1 MSKPNILFIFTDDQ
15 RFDSISGLGN
25 KEIDTPN
32 LDRLMK
38 QGTTFTHAHIM
49 GGTAGAVCQPSRAM
63 MLTGRSLFN
72 IYDHGQIIP
81 PEHIA
86 MPEYFRTNDYVSCH
100 VGKWH
105 QDRESHA
112 RCFEAGGKIFGFK
125 QEKGWYENSNGHWHS
140 PVHDFDPAGNY
151 DPAGGYNAPEIE
163 QYVQPFEKVKEN
175 GRHSAEVFSDSMI
188 EFLRDYP
195 DSEAAK
201 AGKPFFAYLAHI
213 APHDPRQYPKRFL
226 EQYPASRVSLPENLM
241 MQHPLDNGD
250 LYIRDE
256 LLASHPRMP
265 EDIRQH
271 IADYYAIIAHV
282 DEQVGRVLDVLEE
295 IGQADNTIIVFA
307 GDNGL
312 AVGQH
317 GLMGKQ
323 NLYEHSVRVPLIM
336 AGPGIPADRRSD
348 AFCYLIDI
356 FPTLCDL
363 SGLNIPET
371 VDGLSLTPVIDN
383 PQSEVRNE
391 LFYGYKGF
399 QRGYRNG
406 NMKLIEYAVK
416 GCHTV
421 QLFDLENDP
430 YELNNLADHSAYQDT
445 LSNMQKELERWR
457 TEMNDTGDFG
467 HCFWNTAR

>member
-1 MSKPNILFIFTDDQ
+1 M
-15 RFDSISGLGN
+15 
-25 KEIDTPN
+25 ID
-32 LDRLMK
+32 
-38 QGTTFTHAHIM
+38 
-49 GGTAGAVCQPSRAM
+49 
-63 MLTGRSLFN
+63 
-72 IYDHGQIIP
+72 
-81 PEHIA
+81 
-86 MPEYFRTNDYVSCH
+86 
-100 VGKWH
+100 
-105 QDRESHA
+105 
-112 RCFEAGGKIFGFK
+112 
-125 QEKGWYENSNGHWHS
+125 
-140 PVHDFDPAGNY
+140 
-151 DPAGGYNAPEIE
+151 
-163 QYVQPFEKVKEN
+163 
-175 GRHSAEVFSDSMI
+175 
-188 EFLRDYP
+188 FLRDYP

-201 AGKPFFAYLAHI
+201 DGKPFFAYLAHI

-226 EQYPASRVSLPENLM
+226 EQYLACRVSLPENLM
-241 MQHPLDNGD
+241 IEHPFDNGD

-256 LLASHPRMP
+256 LLASHPRIP

-295 IGQADNTIIVFA
+295 IGQADNTIIIFA

-336 AGPGIPADRRSD
+336 AGPGIPEDQRSD

-371 VDGLSLTPVIDN
+371 VDGLSLMPVIEN
-383 PQSEVRNE
+383 PESGVRDE

-399 QRGYRNG
+399 QRGYRKG
-406 NMKLIEYAVK
+406 NLKLIEYAVN
-416 GCHTV
+416 GSHTI

-430 YELNNLADHSAYQDT
+430 CELNNLADKSAYHDT
-445 LSNMQKELERWR
+445 LNDMQKELERWR

-467 HCFWNTAR
+467 RSFWNTAR